1 MYTIRLANEFLHGPI
16 WVYDEQGFIRGNF
29 PLVTDAAELNRLNSE
44 AAELHDSFY
53 SDDCRD
59 YDEAGYKA
67 AYPKMKEII
76 NKIIKRLNEI
86 NDGSFTIDDKVSN
99 KKWDKKFGLSSSQK

>member
-29 PLVTDAAELNRLNSE
+29 PLVTDDAELNRMNSE
-44 AAELHDSFY
+44 APELHDSFY

-76 NKIIKRLNEI
+76 NKI
-86 NDGSFTIDDKVSN
+86 GSIIFSVWPGTQTSAFSDLKIA
-99 KKWDKKFGLSSSQK
+99 

>member
-1 MYTIRLANEFLHGPI
+1 MYTIRLANEFIHGPI
-16 WVYDEQGFIRGNF
+16 WVYDENGWIRGNF
-29 PLVTDAAELNRLNSE
+29 PLVTDDAELKMLNRE

-53 SDDCRD
+53 SDDCRE

-67 AYPKMKEII
+67 AYPRMKQII
-76 NKIIKRLNEI
+76 RKIIKRLDEI

-99 KKWDKKFGLSSSQK
+99 RRWDKKLNL